1 MTDSLPAAYIIE
13 NQLRFVFIMM
23 ENKKTPVQEEETSV
37 SRFFESNTN
46 LGTVET
52 RVENE
57 DTRTQKQNL
66 AVIKKLL
73 EMFNLEE
80 TKRKYETQNVVEY
93 VLDPN
98 DFGYDW

>member
-1 MTDSLPAAYIIE
+1 
-13 NQLRFVFIMM
+13 MM